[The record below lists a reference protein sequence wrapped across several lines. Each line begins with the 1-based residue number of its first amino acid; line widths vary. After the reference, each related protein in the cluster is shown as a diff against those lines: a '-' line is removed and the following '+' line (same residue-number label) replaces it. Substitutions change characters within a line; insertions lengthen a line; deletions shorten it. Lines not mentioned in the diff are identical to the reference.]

1 MKAGD
6 RLYPLLGPLVD
17 GRIYPMIATESADQT
32 RPYIIW
38 QIISSIPEVT
48 DDGVTGHEWVR
59 VQIDIYHDD
68 YDECTDLAH
77 KVIGSISDNIHP
89 SEYENSQQ
97 SYETES
103 KLFRQSLD
111 VEFWQTTPF
120 T

>member
-6 RLYPLLGPLVD
+6 RLYPLLGPLVGD
-17 GRIYPMIATESADQT
+17 RIYPMIAPESADQT

-38 QIISSIPEVT
+38 QIISAYAETTP
-48 DDGVTGHEWVR
+48 DGVTGHEWVR
-59 VQIDIYHDD
+59 VQIDVYHDD
-68 YDECTDLAH
+68 YDDCTDLAH
-77 KVIGSISDNIHP
+77 KVIGFISDNINP
-89 SEYENSQQ
+89 SQYNNSQQ

>member
-6 RLYPLLGPLVD
+6 RLYALLGPLVD

-38 QIISSIPEVT
+38 QIISSQPEVT

-59 VQIDIYHDD
+59 VQIDVYHDD